1 MGKLS
6 STCQHG
12 MRNSHWWDEAI
23 QPIAVICGKGSKRN
37 ILVVISGLTLFQL
50 CVKTPVVVDT
60 KFTCLILDWRLC
72 LLCKVNS
79 AAAAAACR
87 QHSANRLTG
96 RSKVKSNNE
105 ILLLRESPLSFI
117 SLSFSFFKQQ
127 KDTTHIQDATQS
139 WIYHFPWAVWFLWM
153 L

>member
-1 MGKLS
+1 MVSLS
-6 STCQHG
+6 STSQHG
-12 MRNSHWWDEAI
+12 RRNSHWWDEAI
-23 QPIAVICGKGSKRN
+23 QPITVVWGKVSKRN

-60 KFTCLILDWRLC
+60 KFICLILDWRLC

-79 AAAAAACR
+79 AAAARR
-87 QHSANRLTG
+87 QHRANRLTG

-105 ILLLRESPLSFI
+105 ILLLTESPLLFI

-127 KDTTHIQDATQS
+127 KDTTHTQDTTQS